1 MPPKL
6 RVLAHNARLEK
17 RMQNEISTSLA
28 SVLKTNPKMELKDAM
43 WSVTHQMLTNNPYQP
58 PKDGKCPINDL
69 PDEIL
74 GYIFSVGVDQEF
86 EEEIEGYDSEDDAWE
101 DVDEEEEEGNS
112 SGDDEDDGEMG
123 TASVPVANAGKAPH
137 DSDSDSDGSSDSDMY
152 EDEVRIPFQ
161 VLVSHVCKR
170 WRAVA
175 LDSHIL
181 WTTLNFEKRPNLEKA
196 QTYISRAQGL
206 PLTISIDCT
215 FPEDVDEEDH
225 PDHPL
230 YSDNKDLRRARRK
243 ESGCR
248 DPCEGHGEDEMDVD
262 EDAQEEKIHFLSQK
276 ELASILDLIE
286 PEVSHWGSFEFRAST
301 YGYVHL
307 LLSRLAKLPSA
318 PLLEAFRVFHLE
330 DCDDY
335 EFFNGDDKTSFLPFR
350 GDAPL
355 LRDAVFW
362 GAHID
367 WEAAAHSF
375 LTDLHDLELSFHA
388 KDVRPSYDAFYKFIA
403 SSPNLHTLTLSLSG
417 PVLPEGVEFD
427 AERKEGGWGPTL
439 LAIPSLH
446 EFAVQFH
453 DPKYA
458 SALIQHLDMPNVNG
472 LLLNFDEQDYTSFV
486 RTLLKPVK
494 GRTESLLQHVD
505 HLKISGLPCDIA
517 AAHAFLDQLSNLKS
531 LNLKVVGVDEAV
543 IFQKLIDP
551 SATSAPFDR
560 DADPEEIAA
569 AQAAVAQA
577 AASSSANG
585 SDSEISSPALFCPK
599 LETLTTNA
607 VDGYRLKELVEARK
621 KLGAPLKRVFMS
633 YHDRVT
639 EKEEKWLRANLEE
652 LEFFEPSDSEEE
664 VEDFAEGDGDDS
676 EDWET
681 DSGDEGGDARE
692 NGDEDGDE
700 PPLISPLARH
710 LGRRRRR
717 AMDLD

>member
-6 RVLAHNARLEK
+6 RVLAHNARLDK
-17 RMQNEISTSLA
+17 RMQNDISSSLA

-74 GYIFSVGVDQEF
+74 GYIFSVGVDQEI
-86 EEEIEGYDSEDDAWE
+86 EEEIEGYSSEDDAWE
-101 DVDEEEEEGNS
+101 DIDEEEEEENS
-112 SGDDEDDGEMG
+112 SGDEDEDEEMG
-123 TASVPVANAGKAPH
+123 TAPIPVANAGKAPH
-137 DSDSDSDGSSDSDMY
+137 DSDSNSDGSSDSDMY
-152 EDEVRIPFQ
+152 EDEVQIPFQ

-175 LDSHIL
+175 LDSHVL
-181 WTTLNFEKRPNLEKA
+181 WTTINFEKRPNLEKA

-215 FPEDVDEEDH
+215 FPEDIDEEDH

-230 YSDNKDLRRARRK
+230 YLENKDLRRARR
-243 ESGCR
+243 R
-248 DPCEGHGEDEMDVD
+248 DRARACDDPHCEGHGDDKMDVD
-262 EDAQEEKIHFLSQK
+262 DDTEDEVIHFLSQK

-286 PEVSHWGSFEFRAST
+286 PEVSHWGSLDFRAST

-318 PLLEAFRVFHLE
+318 PLLEAFRVYHFE

-362 GAHID
+362 GVHID
-367 WEAAAHSF
+367 WEAATHSF

-388 KDVRPSYDAFYKFIA
+388 KDVRPSYDAFSKFITN
-403 SSPNLHTLTLSLSG
+403 SPNLHTLTLSLSG
-417 PVLPEGVEFD
+417 PVLPEGVAFD
-427 AERKEGGWGPTL
+427 AEREEGGWGPTL

-446 EFAVQFH
+446 EFAIQFH

-458 SALIQHLDMPNVNG
+458 SALIQHLDLPNVSG

-486 RTLLKPVK
+486 HTLLKPVK
-494 GRTESLLQHVD
+494 GRTESLLQHID
-505 HLKISGLPCDIA
+505 HLKISGLPCGVA
-517 AAHAFLDQLSNLKS
+517 AAHAFLDQLGNLKS
-531 LNLKVVGVDEAV
+531 LNLK
-543 IFQKLIDP
+543 KLIDP

-569 AQAAVAQA
+569 YQAAAAQA
-577 AASSSANG
+577 AALSAASG
-585 SDSEISSPALFCPK
+585 SGSENNAHDDS
-599 LETLTTNA
+599 
-607 VDGYRLKELVEARK
+607 VDGFRLKQLVEARK

-633 YHDRVT
+633 HHDRVT

-664 VEDFAEGDGDDS
+664 VEDFVEEDGEDS

-681 DSGDEGGDARE
+681 DSGDEGGDA
-692 NGDEDGDE
+692 
-700 PPLISPLARH
+700 
-710 LGRRRRR
+710 GRVGTRMGTNHR
-717 AMDLD
+717 